1 LGSNDCDQVTHANAL
16 KFRACCLR
24 FILKIAVFGVSS
36 REVFLLHNHAKA
48 NWQIM
53 SLEKRDR
60 VLGMSSFLSMVLS
73 ALNAGGIKY
82 PRIMLSQPCSSEVN
96 YIA

>member
-1 LGSNDCDQVTHANAL
+1 
-16 KFRACCLR
+16 
-24 FILKIAVFGVSS
+24 
-36 REVFLLHNHAKA
+36 
-48 NWQIM
+48 M